1 MSEKNLYTKLTNQK
15 KSRLMAWPKLSQRVE
30 DSGHTLKFCKSIEL
44 LYIRYATRT
53 KKTILL
59 DKSQG
64 ISARG
69 VNQQKVRSRV
79 STGCCAKSLTHLRAE
94 PGASP
99 SWPRPE
105 PACDL
110 CTHSR
115 IHVPT
120 TLWDIPTLQ
129 TFLAPGFMKASS
141 FPWVSAPF

>member
-1 MSEKNLYTKLTNQK
+1 MSEKNLYTKLTIKRNHALWHGQN
-15 KSRLMAWPKLSQRVE
+15 SLRE
-30 DSGHTLKFCKSIEL
+30 LKILDILWNFVNLEL

-59 DKSQG
+59 GKSQG

-69 VNQQKVRSRV
+69 VNQQKVQSGV
-79 STGCCAKSLTHLRAE
+79 STGCCANSPTHLRAE

-105 PACDL
+105 AACDL

-115 IHVPT
+115 IHIPT

-141 FPWVSAPF
+141 FPWVSAPL